1 MSSMDSN
8 VKAVT
13 ITGTGVAYANR
24 AHLRGFY
31 YLAGGTAATLVLKDS
46 TGSTTL
52 SMSIPA
58 NGSAYV
64 LLPGRGILHETNIN
78 CTTFTNLTSVTLFY
92 EG

>member
-1 MSSMDSN
+1 MNSN
-8 VKAVT
+8 IKAVT
-13 ITGTGVAYANR
+13 ITGTGVAFASR
-24 AHLRGFY
+24 AHLRGVY
-31 YLAGGTAATLVLKDS
+31 YVATGTAASLVLKDS

-52 SMSIPA
+52 SLSIPA
-58 NGSAYV
+58 SGSGYM